1 MTQIYLLLLI
11 ATGVLSS
18 VMTLVYIT
26 GGKKVKLWYVNW
38 KSNRLRQ
45 REKRFKSKWKRLV
58 RLMVREYLSELQNYD

>member
-26 GGKKVKLWYVNW
+26 GGKKVKLWYVSW

-45 REKRFKSKWKRLV
+45 REKRFKLKWKRLV
-58 RLMVREYLSELQNYD
+58 RSMVREYLSELQNYD

>member
-26 GGKKVKLWYVNW
+26 GSKKVKLWYVSW
-38 KSNRLRQ
+38 KSNRLRK
-45 REKRFKSKWKRLV
+45 REKRFKLKWKRLV
-58 RLMVREYLSELQNYD
+58 RNMVREYLSELQNYD

>member
-58 RLMVREYLSELQNYD
+58 RNMVREYLSELQNYD